1 LVNISKF
8 NVKTRVR
15 SFTMRNI
22 KRTQMKDTSED
33 GESFSS
39 LSDSEQVES
48 GDTGEFLDK
57 LLHTDATL
65 DEGTVPDIKVM
76 ENDINIMSS
85 EVNANSLLDFFNTI
99 TSKSP
104 SSLAGMPIKEEPLT
118 EDDLKALQK
127 DRQKKDNHNLIERRR
142 RYNINDRIKELGT
155 LLPKENDEYFDLV
168 RDVRQNKG
176 SILKASVDYIRK
188 LKLDQDRKRFL
199 EEKCRIQ
206 EYQTR
211 KLIAKLQLY
220 EKQLK
225 LHGSSSR
232 KAGSPQPLLDSS
244 YSKTILN
251 TPQMKNMV
259 IKEEK
264 EEMCKKEEMCNL
276 SGSELD
282 DFMEDDSHP
291 VSSSCDP
298 MLSSPA
304 PSTLSSSPSSLY
316 SSDENLSP
324 QSIEQ
329 LIV

>member
-1 LVNISKF
+1 
-8 NVKTRVR
+8 
-15 SFTMRNI
+15 MRNI
-22 KRTQMKDTSED
+22 KKNSQQVKDKSED
-33 GESFSS
+33 SESFSS
-39 LSDSEQVES
+39 LSDSEQVEA
-48 GDTGEFLDK
+48 GDAGEFLEK

-76 ENDINIMSS
+76 DTDINMMSND
-85 EVNANSLLDFFNTI
+85 VNTNSLLDFFNQI
-99 TSKSP
+99 TSKSS
-104 SSLAGMPIKEEPLT
+104 SSLSGVPIKEEPLT
-118 EDDLKALQK
+118 EEDLKAFQK

-155 LLPKENDEYFDLV
+155 LLPRENDEYFELV

-188 LKLDQDRKRFL
+188 LKVDQDRKTFL
-199 EEKCRIQ
+199 EEKCRVQ

-225 LHGSSSR
+225 LHGVTSTV
-232 KAGSPQPLLDSS
+232 KKQNPTKPQLVNNC
-244 YSKTILN
+244 YSKTLLN
-251 TPQMKNMV
+251 THQLKTRNTT
-259 IKEEK
+259 EEK
-264 EEMCKKEEMCNL
+264 EEMCRDL
-276 SGSELD
+276 SGSELS
-282 DFMEDDSHP
+282 DFLEDDSQCP
-291 VSSSCDP
+291 VSSSDP

-324 QSIEQ
+324 QSMDH
-329 LIV
+329 LVV